1 MKEAEI
7 AVVGGG
13 ASGLM
18 AALTAAE
25 EFRRRHVPAR
35 VLVLEGAQKPGKKLL
50 ATGNGRCNLTNR
62 KSEPFRFHGDTKA
75 AATVLGNCSSQTVVR
90 RFQSLGL
97 LCREEDEGRVYPNS
111 GQAASVLSLLME
123 QLESLGGE
131 VACDWYTTEI
141 IREKSGFRLRARNG
155 EEVLA
160 QRVILAASGKAA
172 PQLGSDGSGY
182 ALAQSLGH
190 SCTPCFPAL
199 VPVIC
204 KEDKRCKSLKGA
216 RCRGTVALL
225 GDGKVL
231 GQETGEIQF
240 TEYGLSGICVFQLSR
255 MASEW
260 SHFRTVKGK
269 PVSELIFSL
278 DLLPEQSQPELL
290 AMLHRRQ
297 RLLPKSE
304 ISDCLAG
311 MLHLAMGRQIVRE
324 CLSRNG
330 SLETLSPKE
339 METLLQTVKEYRFIV
354 KTVQD
359 WSRAQVTAG
368 GVPLKELSGETLES
382 LCCPG
387 LYLCGELLNIDGD
400 CGGYNLQWA
409 WASGMT
415 AGKAAA
421 GSLLFSEKKPRGP
434 KNPKAPQSPKRPNR
448 RRNPHAAN
456 R

>member
-1 MKEAEI
+1 MRRVEI

-25 EFRRRHVPAR
+25 EQKRQHRPVS
-35 VLVLEGAQKPGKKLL
+35 VLVLEAAQKPGRKLL
-50 ATGNGRCNLTNR
+50 ATGNGRCNLTNMHDER
-62 KSEPFRFHGDTKA
+62 SRFHGDVLA
-75 AATVLGNCSSQTVVR
+75 AEAVLGKYPPQAVVR
-90 RFQSLGL
+90 RFLSLGL
-97 LCREEDEGRVYPNS
+97 LCREEEEGRVYPNS
-111 GQAASVLSLLME
+111 GQAASVLSILLE
-123 QLESLGGE
+123 HLQALGVEILCERPVSQLSQEG
-131 VACDWYTTEI
+131 A
-141 IREKSGFRLRARNG
+141 GFRLCSSQG

-160 QRVILAASGKAA
+160 QKVILAASGQAA
-172 PQLGSDGSGY
+172 PQLGSNGSGY
-182 ALAQSLGH
+182 ALAKALGH

-216 RCRGTVALL
+216 RCRGTVTLL
-225 GDGKVL
+225 GDGKML

-255 MASEW
+255 LASEW

-311 MLHLAMGRQIVRE
+311 MLHLAVGRQMVRE

-339 METLLQTVKEYRFIV
+339 METLLQTVKEYRFTV

-434 KNPKAPQSPKRPNR
+434 KKTKAPQSPKRPNR
-448 RRNPHAAN
+448 RRSPHAAN